1 MEEITNKVKN
11 SGIVTL
17 DLTHF
22 LPTQELV
29 EVDLEKLLWQG
40 LVLKEKDFRAFIAE
54 EDWTAYNDKI
64 VAVHCSA
71 DAIVP
76 TWAYMLIASSL
87 FGHAAEVHY
96 GTLNE
101 VRTKHI
107 SQKIALISEADF
119 VDTRVVIKGCADIPN
134 PETLFLELTLKLR
147 PVVTSL
153 MYGEPCSTVPVFK
166 KKRKVE

>member
-17 DLTHF
+17 DLTDF
-22 LPTQELV
+22 LPKKEIV

-40 LVLKEKDFRAFIAE
+40 LVLKEKDFRSYIAE
-54 EDWTAYNDKI
+54 EDWTSYKDKI

-71 DAIVP
+71 DAIIP

-87 FGHAAEVHY
+87 SGHAAEIHY
-96 GTLNE
+96 GTKDQAQ
-101 VRTKHI
+101 TKHI
-107 SQKIALISEADF
+107 SRKIAQLNELDYIDS
-119 VDTRVVIKGCADIPN
+119 RIVIKGCAEIPN
-134 PETLFLELTLKLR
+134 PESLFLELTLKLR

-153 MYGEPCSTVPVFK
+153 MYGEPCSTVPVYK
-166 KKRKVE
+166 KKRKVN